1 MRRIYFFDLFALFAV
16 LCLCFTVGF
25 HLGSEKETA
34 VSARA
39 EVRVTLYR
47 SKIPDEISETELKI
61 DGKYEC
67 ELLDVSDGE
76 LTLAIFGSYSE
87 GGFLTS
93 GAKYLSKNQPLEV
106 LGTNAYFYG
115 RITRIDIPDGA
126 IG

>member
-1 MRRIYFFDLFALFAV
+1 MRKNCFFDVLTLFAV
-16 LCLCFTVGF
+16 LCLFFTVGF
-25 HLGSEKETA
+25 HLGREKETA
-34 VSARA
+34 VSERA
-39 EVRVTLYR
+39 EVTVTIYR

-76 LTLAIFGSYSE
+76 LTLALFGSYAE

-106 LGTNAYFYG
+106 IGTNTYFYG
-115 RITRIDIPDGA
+115 RITRIEIPA
-126 IG
+126 ARE